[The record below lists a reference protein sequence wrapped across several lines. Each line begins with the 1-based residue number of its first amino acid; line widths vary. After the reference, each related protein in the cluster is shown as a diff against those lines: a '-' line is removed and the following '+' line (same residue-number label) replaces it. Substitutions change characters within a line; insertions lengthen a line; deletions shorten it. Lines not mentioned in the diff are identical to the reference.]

1 MSYRRLLTGLDRG
14 SRNCR
19 RTIVKKIEHIGEV
32 VEVEDGKAVVRLEAG
47 ERCGIGFSCAC
58 CASVKPD
65 ARTVRVP
72 GEGLEVG
79 DTVQV
84 AIPAYTGY
92 LSTFVVFILPIG
104 LFVAGMIVGG
114 MLESGEAHD
123 MGPLVGGAVGFGIA
137 VVIALA
143 VNRMLGR
150 ADRFEVRR
158 IRQGQGS

>member
-1 MSYRRLLTGLDRG
+1 
-14 SRNCR
+14 
-19 RTIVKKIEHIGEV
+19 VKKIEHIGEV
-32 VEVEDGKAVVRLEAG
+32 VEVGDGQAVVRLEAG
-47 ERCGIGFSCAC
+47 ERCGIGFRCAC

-92 LSTFVVFILPIG
+92 LSTFVVFILPIA
-104 LFVAGMIVGG
+104 LFVVGMVVGG
-114 MLESGEAHD
+114 MLESGQAND
-123 MGPLVGGAVGFGIA
+123 MGPIIGGAVGFGIA
-137 VVIALA
+137 VAVALV

-158 IRQGQGS
+158 ISQGAAP

>member
-1 MSYRRLLTGLDRG
+1 M
-14 SRNCR
+14 
-19 RTIVKKIEHIGEV
+19 KKIEHIGEV

-65 ARTVRVP
+65 ARTVRVS

-114 MLESGEAHD
+114 MLESGQAND
-123 MGPLVGGAVGFGIA
+123 MGPLIGGAVGFGIA
-137 VVIALA
+137 VAIALA